1 MTELKRF
8 TLNGPTMGTRYSAA
22 FYVPV
27 DFDERA
33 LAPELQGAVDAVDQQ
48 MSTWKPGSDL
58 NLINAAPLGRWV
70 HVPSQLMT
78 VLQAALAINHQSNGA
93 FDIGV
98 GHQVARWGFGT
109 HALQPLPILTERQGA
124 PRRKTE
130 EALMLDPLNERAKRL
145 AEQSFDLSGIAKGFG
160 VDELGMV
167 LNASGIRSW
176 LVGIDGEMR
185 ACGRKPGDAAWAVG
199 HERPVPGQR
208 DMMGVIEL
216 TDRAVA
222 TSGNYR
228 HFRDE
233 GGRRL
238 SHTIDPRH
246 GRPVAN
252 DIASVTV
259 LAPTCML
266 ADAWA
271 TALLVMGEHDAL
283 ATARRHGLDAVMV
296 RTDQSVAA
304 TL

>member
-1 MTELKRF
+1 MTEFKRF
-8 TLNGPTMGTRYSAA
+8 TLNGPTMGTRYSAV
-22 FYVPV
+22 FYAPV

-33 LAPELQGAVDAVDQQ
+33 IAPALQGAVDAVDQQ

-70 HVPSQLMT
+70 HVPPQMMT

-98 GHQVARWGFGT
+98 GHQVARWGFGA
-109 HALQPLPILTERQGA
+109 HALQPSPMLTERQDV

-130 EALMLDPLNERAKRL
+130 EALMIDPFNNRAKRL

-160 VDELGMV
+160 VDELGRV
-167 LNASGIRSW
+167 LNASGIRNW

-185 ACGRKPGDAAWAVG
+185 ARGQKPDGTAWAVG
-199 HERPVPGQR
+199 HERPVAGKR
-208 DMMGVIEL
+208 DVMGVIEL
-216 TDRAVA
+216 TDRAIA

-233 GGRRL
+233 GGHRL

-246 GRPVAN
+246 GSPVAN
-252 DIASVTV
+252 DLASVTV
-259 LAPTCML
+259 LASTCML

-271 TALLVMGEHDAL
+271 TALLVMGEHDLL
-283 ATARRHGLDAVMV
+283 ATARHHGLDVVIV

>member
-1 MTELKRF
+1 MSKFKRF
-8 TLNGPTMGTRYSAA
+8 TLNGPTMGTRYAA
-22 FYVPV
+22 VFHAPV

-33 LAPELQGAVDAVDQQ
+33 LALELQGAVDAVDQQ

-98 GHQVARWGFGT
+98 GHQVARWGFGAQ
-109 HALQPLPILTERQGA
+109 ALQPSPILTERQDV
-124 PRRKTE
+124 PRRNTE
-130 EALMLDPLNERAKRL
+130 EALMLDPFNNRAKRL

-160 VDELGMV
+160 VDELGRV
-167 LNASGIRSW
+167 LNASGIKNW

-185 ACGRKPGDAAWAVG
+185 SRGQKPDGTAWAVG
-199 HERPVPGQR
+199 HERPVAGRR
-208 DMMGVIEL
+208 DVMGVIEL

-233 GGRRL
+233 GGHRL

-246 GRPVAN
+246 GKPVAN
-252 DIASVTV
+252 DVASVTV

-271 TALLVMGEHDAL
+271 TALIVKGEHDAL
-283 ATARRHGLDAVMV
+283 ATARLHGLEAVMV